1 MSYELGLRCV
11 PEILRFALDDN
22 PGFHVA
28 RSVPTCGC
36 FQRCTQRPYFGP
48 YISSYISLSVDS
60 FVFFSIKSV
69 MTCSVIST
77 APQ

>member
-22 PGFHVA
+22 SGFHAA
-28 RSVPTCGC
+28 RSVPT
-36 FQRCTQRPYFGP
+36 F
-48 YISSYISLSVDS
+48 SEE
-60 FVFFSIKSV
+60 FF
-69 MTCSVIST
+69 

>member
-28 RSVPTCGC
+28 RHVPTL
-36 FQRCTQRPYFGP
+36 QRP
-48 YISSYISLSVDS
+48 YISSDISLSEES

>member
-28 RSVPTCGC
+28 RHVPT
-36 FQRCTQRPYFGP
+36 
-48 YISSYISLSVDS
+48 LKS
-60 FVFFSIKSV
+60 FSD
-69 MTCSVIST
+69 
-77 APQ
+77 